1 MGKDWLVMKD
11 PKVDQM
17 VKELNTLVNN
27 MNKLNIKLY
36 KQGVSYRLEDGFNN
50 EINAK
55 HVEIQYLQQ
64 TVEY

>member
-1 MGKDWLVMKD
+1 MVMKD
-11 PKVDQM
+11 PKVEQM

-36 KQGVSYRLEDGFNN
+36 KQGVSYRLEDGFND

-64 TVEY
+64 KVEY